1 MFRRRRALAALVML
15 AVGLMFV
22 SHRVGRF
29 VMLHGLRK
37 ASPGAIEA
45 DLPGEVE
52 ISSGAMASP
61 AKRTVKLFFEDAQSG
76 VWAVEER
83 AVVQTASE
91 ASQAKQALAELFL
104 GPRQKDHAP
113 SCPPGARL
121 EELILAPDGTAY
133 VDLSSDF
140 VPRGKLGGSEVEHHA
155 VFAVVHTLTANFPEI
170 RRVRF
175 LIQGQPVEHLSGHL
189 YMGSAFRGAESEED
203 ISLRQEG
210 DGGEADLPPP
220 AVSLPRPAEAEPPAG
235 DAENRQL

>member
-15 AVGLMFV
+15 VVGLLFV

-37 ASPGAIEA
+37 ASPGAVEV

-52 ISSGAMASP
+52 ISSPVMVSP
-61 AKRTVKLFFEDAQSG
+61 AKRTVRLFFEDAQSG
-76 VWAVEER
+76 AWAAEER
-83 AVVQTASE
+83 TIVQTASE

-104 GPRQKDHAP
+104 GPRQEDHAP

-140 VPRGKLGGSEVEHHA
+140 VPRGKLGGSEIEHHA

-175 LIQGQPVEHLSGHL
+175 LIQGQPVERLSGHL

-203 ISLRQEG
+203 IFPSQEG
-210 DGGEADLPPP
+210 DGEEADLP
-220 AVSLPRPAEAEPPAG
+220 LPVVDMPTEAEPPAG
-235 DAENRQL
+235 DAENR

>member
-29 VMLHGLRK
+29 VILHGLRK
-37 ASPGAIEA
+37 ASPGAVEA

-52 ISSGAMASP
+52 ISSGAIASP

-76 VWAVEER
+76 AWAVEKR

-113 SCPPGARL
+113 SCPPRTRL
-121 EELILAPDGTAY
+121 EELIFAPDGTAY

-140 VPRGKLGGSEVEHHA
+140 VPRGRLGGSDVEHHA

-175 LIQGQPVEHLSGHL
+175 LIQGQPMEHLSGHL
-189 YMGSAFRGAESEED
+189 YMGGAFRGAESEED
-203 ISLRQEG
+203 ILPHP
-210 DGGEADLPPP
+210 GGIGGGTGLSAK
-220 AVSLPRPAEAEPPAG
+220 AESPAG
-235 DAENRQL
+235 DAKNR